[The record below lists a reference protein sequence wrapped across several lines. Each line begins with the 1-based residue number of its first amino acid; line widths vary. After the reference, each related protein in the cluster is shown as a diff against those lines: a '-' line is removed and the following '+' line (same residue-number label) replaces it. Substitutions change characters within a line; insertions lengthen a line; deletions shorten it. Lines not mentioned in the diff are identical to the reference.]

1 MTLEIKTSNVE
12 PIRQNY
18 AYIERRFGS
27 KPATRYQEVSFDVQA
42 ETNFHYRP
50 LWKPEKTLND
60 KTHTALQ
67 MQDWYAFK
75 DPRQFIMELTFN
87 IVHVCRT
94 QPKVILL
101 FLKNVSLQSICL
113 TKSKPRSLSAYCHF
127 ATLNKLQTYT

>member
-60 KTHTALQ
+60 KTILLCKCKIGMHL
-67 MQDWYAFK
+67 K
-75 DPRQFIMELTFN
+75 IHVNSIMELMFN
-87 IVHVCRT
+87 TVHVYKT
-94 QPKVILL
+94 PPKVILL
-101 FLKNVSLQSICL
+101 FENVSLQNICL
-113 TKSKPRSLSAYCHF
+113 MKSKLKSSSTYCHF